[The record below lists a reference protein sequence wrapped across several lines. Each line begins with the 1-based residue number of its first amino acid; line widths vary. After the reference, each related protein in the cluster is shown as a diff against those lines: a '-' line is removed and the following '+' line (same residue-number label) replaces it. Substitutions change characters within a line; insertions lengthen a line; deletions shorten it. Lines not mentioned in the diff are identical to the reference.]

1 MMEGFFAST
10 FKNFAM
16 TDTQSEPTAAT
27 TVAAIATASTD
38 EQVTEPIAGAVPAPA
53 EKRPARP
60 NVLPTLEKLAGLYPK
75 LFGANFLPLKRGIFQ
90 DLLDAH
96 PELFEREILKA
107 ALSFHTR
114 STRYLGATAAG
125 KARHDLSGQ
134 AVEDMAPEHVYH
146 ALIEL
151 FRRRQA
157 RADAPQAPGT
167 HPKQQRNQPRRQQHN
182 APAVDPRAELIG
194 RIVKACEASGLSPEA
209 YDELVRSRN
218 EEANALLDEA
228 MIEAKARAAK
238 TEALLQAFQA
248 SGKPVDEFADMYG
261 LDPRAVSRMLKQAT
275 GALVA
280 DAAVVATDSVAS

>member
-1 MMEGFFAST
+1 MMEGFFART
-10 FKNFAM
+10 FRNFAM
-16 TDTQSEPTAAT
+16 TDTLSDPIEAITALAT
-27 TVAAIATASTD
+27 PAIAAQSTD
-38 EQVTEPIAGAVPAPA
+38 APFTEPSAGATPALA

-96 PELFEREILKA
+96 PDVFEREILKA

-125 KARHDLSGQ
+125 KPRHDLSGQ

-146 ALIEL
+146 ALIEV
-151 FRRRQA
+151 FRRRQT
-157 RADAPQAPGT
+157 RGDAPQAQGK
-167 HPKQQRNQPRRQQHN
+167 HPKQQRGQPRNRT
-182 APAVDPRAELIG
+182 VEDPRAELIG
-194 RIVKACEASGLSPEA
+194 RIVKACEASGLSPQA

-228 MIEAKARAAK
+228 MTEAKARAAK
-238 TEALLQAFQA
+238 TEAMLQAFQA

-275 GALVA
+275 GATVAPAAAAAANLVA
-280 DAAVVATDSVAS
+280 A